1 MTIKSDL
8 HSSGQISNGTQ
19 IGWFYWHGARQY
31 LIPTKA
37 TFLRHPV
44 WFPLLIFANWVW
56 VWDICALIWIAHCT
70 AWFSVSVALFI
81 IASITWLLWSYFKI
95 STSYL
100 QSNCEMFNGE
110 PRNTVDWWKQRNL
123 VRQKTGNKSN
133 IQNLIFQMISRGKKL
148 DQVVLGKLRPLLEI
162 QRYHMIKYRYIL
174 LSLVCESKIEKT
186 CWSKPFR
193 RTSPSLDLVLFM
205 IKISRVPKKE
215 FFSSK
220 LQRVSSSHLHRKRLQ
235 IVSSNLPTI
244 WNHLKLFETVPA
256 RHWGTFFKSYQ
267 QDNFKCLSN
276 WKTLLKKLFLFL
288 ANFHFYT
295 QRRDVYPTMQWSW
308 WFCLFKK

>member
-1 MTIKSDL
+1 MRHLCFDL
-8 HSSGQISNGTQ
+8 
-19 IGWFYWHGARQY
+19 
-31 LIPTKA
+31 
-37 TFLRHPV
+37 
-44 WFPLLIFANWVW
+44 
-56 VWDICALIWIAHCT
+56 DCT

-81 IASITWLLWSYFKI
+81 IALITWLLWSYFKI

-148 DQVVLGKLRPLLEI
+148 DQVVLGKSGPLLEI
-162 QRYHMIKYRYIL
+162 QKYHMIKYRYIL
-174 LSLVCESKIEKT
+174 LSLVCDSKIEKT
-186 CWSKPFR
+186 CWSTPFR

-205 IKISRVPKKE
+205 IKIS

-220 LQRVSSSHLHRKRLQ
+220 LRRVSSSHLHRKRLQ

-244 WNHLKLFETVPA
+244 WNQLCPLDTGALSSNHTNRTISNAYQIGSRYQRSSFCFWQTSIFTPKEETFIQKCNDLDDFVCS
-256 RHWGTFFKSYQ
+256 KSSQ
-267 QDNFKCLSN
+267 SVLCIED
-276 WKTLLKKLFLFL
+276 
-288 ANFHFYT
+288 
-295 QRRDVYPTMQWSW
+295 
-308 WFCLFKK
+308 

>member
-1 MTIKSDL
+1 MILLARHTAIFDSNKSDPFEAPCVI
-8 HSSGQISNGTQ
+8 SS
-19 IGWFYWHGARQY
+19 F
-31 LIPTKA
+31 
-37 TFLRHPV
+37 
-44 WFPLLIFANWVW
+44 
-56 VWDICALIWIAHCT
+56 DICKLSLSMIYLCFDLDCK
-70 AWFSVSVALFI
+70 AWLSVSVALFI
-81 IASITWLLWSYFKI
+81 IALITWLLWSYFKI

-148 DQVVLGKLRPLLEI
+148 DQVVLGKSGPLLEI
-162 QRYHMIKYRYIL
+162 QKYHMIKYRYIL

-186 CWSKPFR
+186 CWSTPFR

-220 LQRVSSSHLHRKRLQ
+220 LQRVSSSHLHLQ
-235 IVSSNLPTI
+235 IVSSNLPSI
-244 WNHLKLFETVPA
+244 WNQLCPNSPLNTGALSSNHTNRTISNAYQIGSRYQRSSFCFWQTSIFTPKEETFIQQCNDLDDFVCS
-256 RHWGTFFKSYQ
+256 KSSQ
-267 QDNFKCLSN
+267 SVLCIED
-276 WKTLLKKLFLFL
+276 
-288 ANFHFYT
+288 
-295 QRRDVYPTMQWSW
+295 
-308 WFCLFKK
+308 